1 MMSYSRMFLF
11 VPVLMLLSFFS
22 YANTYRVINVATND
36 VLNVRSES
44 TPKSLRVGALA
55 YDASGITLT
64 GTEAKIGKSHWV
76 EIKYNSITGW
86 VNKRFITEES
96 SSNTSLAQ
104 ADLSVQK
111 EPSAPLI
118 SKSPIKVITKPE
130 ASDTKKIHD
139 GLENLRCI
147 GGEPNWVMA
156 FDLMNKSIEL
166 DSPAF
171 KRKVF
176 TAREIKRSH
185 NATNQWFIDASNGE
199 EISSFALRKTNKCSD
214 DMSDSPYKYGI
225 IINTLND
232 GVFSGCCNRMN

>member
-1 MMSYSRMFLF
+1 MISYSRMFLI
-11 VPVLMLLSFFS
+11 VPVLMILSSFAH
-22 YANTYRVINVATND
+22 ANTYRVINVATND

-44 TPKSLRVGALA
+44 TAKSLRVGALA

-64 GTEAKIGKSHWV
+64 GAEAKLGKSHWV
-76 EIKYNSITGW
+76 EIKYNSISGW
-86 VNKRFITEES
+86 VNKRFITQDS
-96 SSNTSLAQ
+96 SSITQQN
-104 ADLSVQK
+104 LSVK
-111 EPSAPLI
+111 KKL
-118 SKSPIKVITKPE
+118 SPPQVIEKPVQVITKSE
-130 ASDTKKIHD
+130 VVEVKKIEN

-156 FDLMNKSIEL
+156 FDLINKSIEL

-199 EISSFALRKTNKCSD
+199 EISSFAVSKTNQCSD